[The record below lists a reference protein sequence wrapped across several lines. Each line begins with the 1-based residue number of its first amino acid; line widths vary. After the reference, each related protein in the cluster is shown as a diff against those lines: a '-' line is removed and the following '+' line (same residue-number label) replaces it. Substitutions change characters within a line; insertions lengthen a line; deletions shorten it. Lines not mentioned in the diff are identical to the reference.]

1 MAAPYLKFVRRNE
14 NVELPADQ
22 FPGSIPFVLNFC
34 IEFSSPVTFFVGENG
49 CGKSTLLEAI
59 AYLVGLPVA
68 GGSFNEDGAGHGPED
83 ESLLAKAIRVG
94 FSRSV
99 PDAYFFRAEFQA
111 HFASLLDRRRADPEF
126 GFDPYS
132 SYGGRPLYS
141 MSHGEAFLSV
151 MQNRF
156 REGLFLLDEPESA
169 LSPKR
174 QLTLLA
180 MMHDRVQRKK
190 TQFVI
195 ATHSPILLTYPNAK
209 IVCFDDASLP
219 SISLDETA
227 HFQITQGILNRPE
240 SYWKHLRD
248 SGDERKDDL

>member
-1 MAAPYLKFVRRNE
+1 MSAPYLEFVRRNQD
-14 NVELPADQ
+14 VELPSDQ
-22 FPGSIPFVLNFC
+22 FPGCLGFVKNFRV
-34 IEFSSPVTFFVGENG
+34 EFRSPVTFFVGENG
-49 CGKSTLLEAI
+49 CGKSTVLEAI

-83 ESLLAKAIRVG
+83 ESLLARAIRVG
-94 FSRSV
+94 FARSI

-111 HFASLLDRRRADPEF
+111 HFASLLDLRRCDPDF
-126 GFDPYS
+126 GGDPYS
-132 SYGGRPLYS
+132 SYGGRPLHS

-156 REGLFLLDEPESA
+156 QKGLFLLDEPESA

-180 MMHDRVQRKK
+180 MMHDRVQRKQ

-195 ATHSPILLTYPNAK
+195 ATHSPILLTYPNAQ

-219 SISLDETA
+219 NVSLDETA

-240 SYWKHLRD
+240 AYWKHLRD